1 MIFKESVPTKGNL
14 INLKKQYSLAKEGYE
29 LLQRKRNILLHELI
43 NLIERA
49 SIIQQQILLIFSQA
63 YDALQNAAL
72 DIGMEFIDEISHSV
86 TIENSIDIRFR
97 SVMGIEVPEVYAMVK
112 NKEVQMPYGIYRTNS
127 SLDRA
132 YIGFT
137 KALELAT
144 NAAMI
149 ENAVYRLAYEAKRT
163 QKRVSSLENIVIP
176 SLEEGIKDIQTAL
189 EEIEREEFF
198 KLKKMKKQVLL

>member
-1 MIFKESVPTKGNL
+1 
-14 INLKKQYSLAKEGYE
+14 
-29 LLQRKRNILLHELI
+29 LHELI

-198 KLKKMKKQVLL
+198 KLKKLKKQELP

>member
-14 INLKKQYSLAKEGYE
+14 INLKEQYSLAKEGYE

-86 TIENSIDIRFR
+86 TVENSIDIRFR

-112 NKEVQMPYGIYRTNS
+112 NKEPQMPYGIYRTNS

-163 QKRVSSLENIVIP
+163 RKRVSSLENIVIP

-198 KLKKMKKQVLL
+198 KLKKLKKQELP

>member
-14 INLKKQYSLAKEGYE
+14 INLKEQYSLAKEGYE

>member
-14 INLKKQYSLAKEGYE
+14 INLKEQYLLAKEGYE
-29 LLQRKRNILLHELI
+29 LLQRKRNIILRELI
-43 NLIERA
+43 NLIERSSA
-49 SIIQQQILLIFSQA
+49 IQQQILLIFSQA

-72 DIGMEFIDEISHSV
+72 DIGIEFIDEISHSV
-86 TIENSIDIRFR
+86 TVENSIDIRFR

-112 NKEVQMPYGIYRTNS
+112 NKEPQMPYGIYRTNS

>member
-14 INLKKQYSLAKEGYE
+14 INLKEQYSLAKEGYE

-112 NKEVQMPYGIYRTNS
+112 KKEVQMPYGIYRTNS

-198 KLKKMKKQVLL
+198 KLKKLKKQELP

>member
-14 INLKKQYSLAKEGYE
+14 INLKEQYSLAKEGYE

-97 SVMGIEVPEVYAMVK
+97 SVMGIEVPEVYAMIK

-144 NAAMI
+144 NASMI

-198 KLKKMKKQVLL
+198 KLKKLKKQELP

>member
-198 KLKKMKKQVLL
+198 KLKKLKKQELP

>member
-163 QKRVSSLENIVIP
+163 QKRVGSLENIVIP

-198 KLKKMKKQVLL
+198 KLKKLKKQELP

>member
-14 INLKKQYSLAKEGYE
+14 INLKEQYSLAKEGYE

-198 KLKKMKKQVLL
+198 KLKKLKKQELP

>member
-14 INLKKQYSLAKEGYE
+14 INLKEQYSLAKEGYE

-112 NKEVQMPYGIYRTNS
+112 NKEVQMHYGIYRTNS

-198 KLKKMKKQVLL
+198 KLKKLKKQDLP